1 MSKMKILLCLAGILI
16 GVSFAGIAFPGTDT
30 TQPPAPG
37 MFHRMGASGL
47 SGDSQYLYVVAAGK
61 ILEYDMAGMSLVKSV
76 DLPEMTPPAP
86 PSDTS
91 GKSDF
96 RRFPPPMGAPHGVW
110 ATDHFLY
117 VMAGPKLY
125 KYSTPDL
132 TLQLTEELPRPEL
145 PASTK

>member
-1 MSKMKILLCLAGILI
+1 MRTMKILFCLAGILI
-16 GVSFAGIAFPGTDT
+16 GVSFAGVAFPGADT
-30 TQPPAPG
+30 AQPPALG
-37 MFHRMGASGL
+37 MFHRMGASGI
-47 SGDSQYLYVVAAGK
+47 SGDQQYLYVVAAGR
-61 ILEYDMAGMSLVKSV
+61 ILEYDTANMSLVKSV
-76 DLPEMTPPAP
+76 DLPEMTPPVP
-86 PSDTS
+86 PADTT

-96 RRFPPPMGAPHGVW
+96 RRLPPPLGAPHGVW

-145 PASTK
+145 PASKK